1 MIRNFF
7 EACDYE
13 NGYSKA
19 IQDIKNFFN
28 KHSVSL
34 KYNKLFNSKD
44 ILSLLSFLEKERDA
58 FMKYGEDLEVSFKR
72 NGKQIEFY
80 LTDKSI

>member
-7 EACDYE
+7 QSCDYE

-19 IQDIKNFFN
+19 IQDVKNFFN
-28 KHSVSL
+28 QHSASL
-34 KYNKLFNSKD
+34 KYNKMFNSKD
-44 ILSLLSFLEKERDA
+44 IISLLSFLEKERDA

-72 NGKQIEFY
+72 EGKKITFFLPE
-80 LTDKSI
+80 KSI